1 MLITCPKCS
10 VQYQI
15 PEEVRLVSGKK
26 LKCSACQHVFV
37 FEQKQTEDP
46 IVLSEP
52 VVVEPVVV
60 EVEPVVEVQQE
71 VRDNV
76 FADAPVFQEDVPQAF
91 MPVVVPVP
99 PQKKSFR
106 SFGVLFVLIFVVLL
120 VGAGFVYRDVLFA
133 PFSEP
138 FSVSLPKQVVPMQ
151 QQKVVQSKPV
161 VVEPKKVV
169 VEAQKVENVPTEP
182 TIIALPRIHSVRFEK
197 RDAPESVV
205 RIEGVLTNETD
216 QTMRLP
222 EKVRA
227 IAYNAQGGVLFE
239 KDIYLADSVLEV
251 EAEQAFFGS
260 HPLPEEEIQWV
271 DVSF

>member
-37 FEQKQTEDP
+37 FEQNQTDDS

-52 VVVEPVVV
+52 VAVES
-60 EVEPVVEVQQE
+60 VVEVQQE
-71 VRDNV
+71 TQPNV

-91 MPVVVPVP
+91 MPVVVPVSP
-99 PQKKSFR
+99 KKKSFHL
-106 SFGVLFVLIFVVLL
+106 FGVLLVLIFVVLL
-120 VGAGFVYRDVLFA
+120 VGAGFIYRDILFA
-133 PFSEP
+133 PFSET
-138 FSVSLPKQVVPMQ
+138 FSVSFPK
-151 QQKVVQSKPV
+151 KVVQTEQKEVVPPKPV
-161 VVEPKKVV
+161 VVEPAKVDVEPLQEKVIQENQTV
-169 VEAQKVENVPTEP
+169 V
-182 TIIALPRIHSVRFEK
+182 ALPRIHSVRFEK
-197 RDAPESVV
+197 RGAPESVV
-205 RIEGVLTNETD
+205 RIEGILKNETD
-216 QTMRLP
+216 QMMRLP

-239 KDIYLADSVLEV
+239 KDIYLADSVLEA

-260 HPLPEEEIQWV
+260 HSLPEEEIQWI
-271 DVSF
+271 DVTF

>member
-52 VVVEPVVV
+52 VVVEPVV
-60 EVEPVVEVQQE
+60 EVQQE
-71 VRDNV
+71 TQPHV

-99 PQKKSFR
+99 PQKKSFHL
-106 SFGVLFVLIFVVLL
+106 FGVLLVLIFVVLL
-120 VGAGFVYRDVLFA
+120 VGAGFIYRDILFA
-133 PFSEP
+133 PFSET
-138 FSVSLPKQVVPMQ
+138 FSVSLPK
-151 QQKVVQSKPV
+151 KVVQTEQKEVVPPKPV
-161 VVEPKKVV
+161 VVEPAKVV
-169 VEAQKVENVPTEP
+169 VETQKVENVPTEP

-197 RDAPESVV
+197 REAPESVV
-205 RIEGVLTNETD
+205 RMEGILKNETD
-216 QTMRLP
+216 QMMRLP

-227 IAYNAQGGVLFE
+227 IAYNAQGAVLFE
-239 KDIYLADSVLEV
+239 KDIYLSDSVLEA

-260 HPLPEEEIQWV
+260 HSLPEEEIQWI
-271 DVSF
+271 DVTF